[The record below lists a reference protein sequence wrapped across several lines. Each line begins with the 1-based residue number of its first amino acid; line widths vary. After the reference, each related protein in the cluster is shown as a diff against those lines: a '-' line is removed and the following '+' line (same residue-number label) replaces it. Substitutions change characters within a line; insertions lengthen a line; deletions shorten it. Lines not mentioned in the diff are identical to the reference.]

1 LSVITQF
8 EYLANWYKYIKNAS

>member
-1 LSVITQF
+1 VITQF